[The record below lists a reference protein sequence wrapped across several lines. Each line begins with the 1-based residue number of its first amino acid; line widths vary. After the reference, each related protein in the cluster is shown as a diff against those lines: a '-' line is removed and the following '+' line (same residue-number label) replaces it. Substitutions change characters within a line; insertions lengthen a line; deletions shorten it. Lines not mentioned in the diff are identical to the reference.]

1 MLQGIDEYEAHEF
14 LLINFNLARAYIRLG
29 NPATGD
35 ALVERMQHKAAS
47 DNNLVPEMYV
57 SRPSQDYPGPIGAP
71 AGSIP
76 MVGYGAGSYILYL
89 MERQPGGVDSVI
101 TVKELRALG

>member
-14 LLINFNLARAYIRLG
+14 LLINFNLARAHIRLG
-29 NPATGD
+29 NPAAGD
-35 ALVERMQHKAAS
+35 ALVERMQHEAAG
-47 DNNLVPEMYV
+47 DNNLIPEMYV
-57 SRPSQDYPGPIGAP
+57 SRVNEEFPGPIGAP

-101 TVKELRALG
+101 A